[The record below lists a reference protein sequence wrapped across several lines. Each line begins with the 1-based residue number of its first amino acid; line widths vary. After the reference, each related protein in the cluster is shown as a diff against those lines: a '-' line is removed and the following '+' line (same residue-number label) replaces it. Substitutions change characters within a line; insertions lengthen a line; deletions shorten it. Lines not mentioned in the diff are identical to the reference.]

1 MKQIGKFSPE
11 TTHFVMRV
19 DSRCERER
27 EREIEGKKIARAS
40 IGPPGLSREITRRT
54 CARMANSEKVALSD

>member
-19 DSRCERER
+19 DIGEREKK
-27 EREIEGKKIARAS
+27 EKIEGKKIARAS

-54 CARMANSEKVALSD
+54 CARMANSEKVALSRR